1 MCFFKDVKIGAAADI
16 IFLVDSSW
24 SIGNEH
30 FQLVREFLY
39 DVVKQLDVGE
49 NDFRF
54 GLVQFSGSPHSEFQ
68 LNTYHTLQDV
78 LFHISHMPY
87 MGGGTKTGQGLEFL
101 IRNHLTKTAGSRAS
115 NGIPQI
121 IIVLTDG
128 RSQDDVALPSS
139 ILKTAEVNMFAIG
152 VQDAVEWELKEI
164 ASDPFDTHL
173 FNLENFTALHGIIG
187 DLVASIRSSMT
198 PEMAGVEGGIK
209 DITAQESA
217 DIIFLIDGSKNGAVT
232 FSAIRDFIANLIER
246 LSVGAELIR
255 IGVVMFSDEART
267 IFSLNSYTQKVDILE
282 AVKALSILGGE
293 EANIGDALDFV
304 MQNHF
309 THSGGSRIEE
319 GVPQILVLISNIES
333 SDDVR
338 EGVLA
343 MKQASIFSFC
353 IGVQNADNA
362 ELQQIATDA
371 SFVFTAL
378 DTRNLGELQELL
390 LPNIV
395 GVAQRLILLDAPT
408 ILTEV
413 VEVNKRDIVF
423 LIDGSTALGPAPFNA
438 IRDFVAKIINR
449 MEIGPDLTQVAVAQ
463 YADTVRPEFYF
474 NSFQARKD
482 ITTTVRKIKPM
493 GGATLNTG
501 SALQFVKNNFFTSA
515 VGARIDEGVLPMLIL
530 ITGGVSRD
538 DVLQPTQEIKRNGI
552 VVLAVGARNADRT
565 ELEQIAYEPSIV
577 FTPSEFRNLIPD
589 GQSTFFSI
597 IYPSVVTKRDI
608 VFLLDGSANVG
619 NTNFPY
625 VRDFLVNLVNSLVV
639 GIDDVRIGVV
649 QFSENPKTEFFLNS
663 FLTKAD
669 VLSRLR
675 QLRLQGGSIL
685 NSGAALDFV
694 RSNHF
699 IEAGGSRKD
708 ENVPQ
713 VLVFLAAGPSADAF
727 QDAANALARARVL
740 TFCVGVRNAKL
751 AELQQIAFNPQ
762 IVYFK
767 DEFSSLP
774 ALSQEMISPLTTYV
788 SGDVEEVP
796 STTTENKIDIL
807 FLIDGSSNVAG
818 QFPAIREF
826 LLQIISDLN
835 VGPDTV
841 RVAVA
846 QFSDNVNVE
855 FNFDILSKIEILQKM
870 KKMRMKGGKL
880 LNIGAALDYAVKN
893 IFVRHAGSRIEEG
906 VPQFLVLL
914 VAGTSDDTV
923 DESADTVI
931 RTGVITFV
939 IQTKTSDPAE
949 LERIVYAPQFI
960 LKVDTLSQI
969 GDIQHEIVNLLKT
982 IELKP
987 QVQKKNDVFLI
998 DGSDDCRSSSTEF
1011 NTFVQRIA
1019 DSLDIGPDKVQ
1030 VDVVQH
1036 SINVFLSPLGSR
1048 ISECVPQFLIL
1059 LSANKTSDYVK
1070 KASLDLKMI
1079 LLVDIGI
1086 ENANVTE
1093 LQTNSF
1099 VSEFAVLVSER
1110 ITDLVIMKNDYW
1122 QPGVHP
1128 IEVLPNAKDVVF
1140 LIDGSQFAISEFP
1153 SIREFIER
1161 LVNNMNV
1168 GSDATRVAVIQFSD
1182 SPKVEFLLNAH
1193 STKEE
1198 VLAAVRRL
1206 NPKGGR
1212 QVNLGSALEYV
1223 SKNIFT
1229 RPSGSR
1235 IEEGA
1240 PQFLILLYS
1249 HQPHDDTENP
1259 VHLIKQIGVAPLPI
1273 GKNVD
1278 PEEMTKIALS
1288 SDYVFQVSS
1297 YQDLPSLE
1305 QKMLTPLTTLTTQ
1318 QIRKIIADT
1327 SRPTDIDSEAMDIVF
1342 LVDSSDDV
1350 RPDGLAHIRD
1360 FIYRIVQK
1368 LDIQPSKVRIAVVQF
1383 SNEVVPEFDLKTY
1396 RTKETVLQAIRRLRH
1411 KGGSPLNVGKAL
1423 DHVMKTLFIRSAGSR
1438 REDGVPQHLILLLG
1452 GKSQDDISRST
1463 ILVQNSG
1470 VRTLGIGTRQ
1480 VDSAELQRITNNP
1493 QTAIIVRDFTELPAI
1508 EKRMDGIRSKA
1519 VMKSSIDKKQGD
1531 IVFLLDSS
1539 INFGRDNFHNV
1550 VEFIHDLIDAIY
1562 DEGDS
1567 IQVGLVQYNSD
1578 VSDEFFLKDFSDKE
1592 RILEAV
1598 KRIAYKGGR
1607 IANTGAGVKH
1617 IQAKHFVKEA
1627 GSRKDQN
1634 VPQIAVIVTAGKP
1647 EDDGEAAVLGLSQS
1661 GVRVFAVGVRN
1672 IDMNEITKLSSDST
1686 TAFRSPTPQVLS
1698 ELNEA
1703 VLVTLNDVM
1712 REQLCR
1718 GVAEVSKDCNLD
1730 VILGFDVSNTVQG
1743 QNIFG
1748 EQTMLESTV
1757 EDILNRIS
1765 QMPKISCTPNQAPT
1779 VRVALLAQTPSG
1791 VVEAFDF
1798 SEYQPELFEKFQA
1811 LRNGGPYVLTADTL
1825 KSYQNKFKT
1834 APTGSTKV
1842 VIHLTDGIEGAM
1854 GPLAAASA
1862 NLKKEGVKALILI
1875 GLDRVSNFK
1884 EAMKLEFGR
1893 GFTYNRPLQVNQMD
1907 LDFEVTEQLDN
1918 IAERSCCEVPCKC
1931 SGERGDRGF
1940 PGIVGQKGI
1949 PGENG
1954 YRGYPGDEGGL
1965 GERGPPGINGTQGFQ
1980 GCPGER
1986 GMKVK
1991 GRELVSTEEEHIL
2004 YRLGV
2009 SNLGNFKTCGLQL
2022 PEELKS
2028 TSLKVAKVG
2037 DPWYRL
2043 FNRYQPS
2050 APGSPGFN
2058 GEQGIKGPQVSFCS
2072 PKECPVYPTELAFA
2086 LDTAT
2091 GGNADTFN
2099 RMKDTV
2105 VSIVN
2110 NITITESNC
2119 PRGARVALVTYNNE
2133 VTTEIRF
2140 ADSRKKKDLIK
2151 QIKDLQFVQTSKQ
2164 HSLETAM
2171 AFVARNTFKRARSGF
2186 LMRKVAVFFTSG
2198 PTRAS
2203 PELNEAVLRLY
2214 NAGVVPVFLTN
2225 REDRVLTNALQVC
2238 SLLVLDALVFD
2249 VCDPDPS
2256 CGIQRAGFGR
2266 DRRAV
2271 PTDVDIDIAFIL
2283 DSSEST
2289 TQMQFKEIKNYI
2301 SYIVNQ
2307 LETSSDPKVS
2317 QHHARVAIIQH
2328 APFEFQS
2335 NSSISPVKVEL
2346 SLTDYGPRDKLTDF
2360 IQNQMSQLYGTRAV
2374 ATAVDYT
2381 MRHIFESAPNPRD
2394 HKVIVLMMTGGIE
2407 KEELEHLQKVIVEA
2421 KCKGYFV
2428 VIIGIGRNINIPS
2441 IYSLASEPND
2451 VFFKYADMAS
2461 ELHEEPLLR
2470 FGSLLPSFINSE
2482 NTFYLSP
2489 DIRKKCDLFQGDQ
2502 PIKKFG
2508 QKQLNI
2514 PNNVTVTPVV
2524 TEKLEVIK
2532 NNGEVKITDITE
2544 NSAKLHWMIP
2554 EPQKVYTYHITV
2566 TSAHDH
2572 SLVVKLNLTSNER
2585 VIGGLQSGEK
2595 YDVTIT
2601 GYHNAQA
2608 KATYRGTFNTSK
2620 LSWIPSAG
2628 TAAAAAAA
2636 ATNVMVNTEPLEV
2649 PEKDPCLLDLDM
2661 GMQCKE
2667 YQVKWFFDY
2676 KNEICTQV
2684 WYGGCGGNANRF
2696 ETEADC
2702 ISRCVKP
2709 CNYNLFIS
2717 QMGNHLVVSVAK
2729 KCFLKNGRQIHNVAL
2744 SLWQEMVPT
2753 SGVQK
2758 SR

>member
-1 MCFFKDVKIGAAADI
+1 MRKYHNLIFATICCLLLLGNHEADA
-16 IFLVDSSW
+16 
-24 SIGNEH
+24 
-30 FQLVREFLY
+30 Q
-39 DVVKQLDVGE
+39 KKE
-49 NDFRF
+49 N
-54 GLVQFSGSPHSEFQ
+54 
-68 LNTYHTLQDV
+68 T
-78 LFHISHMPY
+78 
-87 MGGGTKTGQGLEFL
+87 
-101 IRNHLTKTAGSRAS
+101 
-115 NGIPQI
+115 
-121 IIVLTDG
+121 
-128 RSQDDVALPSS
+128 
-139 ILKTAEVNMFAIG
+139 
-152 VQDAVEWELKEI
+152 
-164 ASDPFDTHL
+164 
-173 FNLENFTALHGIIG
+173 
-187 DLVASIRSSMT
+187 
-198 PEMAGVEGGIK
+198 
-209 DITAQESA
+209 QESA

-255 IGVVMFSDEART
+255 IGVVMFSDEPRT
-267 IFSLNSYTQKVDILE
+267 IFSLNSYTQKVDIVE

-333 SDDVR
+333 SDDIR

-371 SFVFTAL
+371 SFIFTAL
-378 DTRNLGELQELL
+378 DTHNLGELQELL

-438 IRDFVAKIINR
+438 IRDFVAKTINR
-449 MEIGPDLTQVAVAQ
+449 MEIGPDLIQVAVAQ
-463 YADTVRPEFYF
+463 YADTVRPEFYL
-474 NSFQARKD
+474 NSFQTKKD
-482 ITTTVRKIKPM
+482 IVTNVRKIKPM

-501 SALQFVKNNFFTSA
+501 SALQFVKNNFFTTA
-515 VGARIDEGVLPMLIL
+515 AGARIDEGILPMLIL

-538 DVLQPTQEIKRNGI
+538 DVLQSAQEIKRSGI
-552 VVLAVGARNADRT
+552 VVLAVGARNADRA
-565 ELEQIAYEPSIV
+565 ELEQIVYQSNMV
-577 FTPSEFRNLIPD
+577 FTPTEFRTVALTTIITDFLTAIRLSGEFAEIPP
-589 GQSTFFSI
+589 TE
-597 IYPSVVTKRDI
+597 VVTKRDI
-608 VFLLDGSANVG
+608 VFLLDGSVNVG

-625 VRDFLVNLVNSLVV
+625 VRDFLVKLVNSLDV
-639 GIDDVRIGVV
+639 GIDEVRIGLV
-649 QFSENPKTEFFLNS
+649 QFSENPKTEFYLNT

-699 IEAGGSRKD
+699 TEAGGSRKD
-708 ENVPQ
+708 ANVPQ

-740 TFCVGVRNAKL
+740 TFCVGVRNANL

-774 ALSQEMISPLTTYV
+774 ALQQEMISPLTTYV
-788 SGDVEEVP
+788 SGDVEEILIP
-796 STTTENKIDIL
+796 STADI
-807 FLIDGSSNVAG
+807 
-818 QFPAIREF
+818 
-826 LLQIISDLN
+826 
-835 VGPDTV
+835 
-841 RVAVA
+841 
-846 QFSDNVNVE
+846 
-855 FNFDILSKIEILQKM
+855 K
-870 KKMRMKGGKL
+870 
-880 LNIGAALDYAVKN
+880 
-893 IFVRHAGSRIEEG
+893 
-906 VPQFLVLL
+906 
-914 VAGTSDDTV
+914 
-923 DESADTVI
+923 
-931 RTGVITFV
+931 
-939 IQTKTSDPAE
+939 
-949 LERIVYAPQFI
+949 
-960 LKVDTLSQI
+960 
-969 GDIQHEIVNLLKT
+969 
-982 IELKP
+982 
-987 QVQKKNDVFLI
+987 
-998 DGSDDCRSSSTEF
+998 
-1011 NTFVQRIA
+1011 
-1019 DSLDIGPDKVQ
+1019 
-1030 VDVVQH
+1030 
-1036 SINVFLSPLGSR
+1036 
-1048 ISECVPQFLIL
+1048 
-1059 LSANKTSDYVK
+1059 
-1070 KASLDLKMI
+1070 
-1079 LLVDIGI
+1079 
-1086 ENANVTE
+1086 
-1093 LQTNSF
+1093 
-1099 VSEFAVLVSER
+1099 
-1110 ITDLVIMKNDYW
+1110 
-1122 QPGVHP
+1122 
-1128 IEVLPNAKDVVF
+1128 KDVVF

-1182 SPKVEFLLNAH
+1182 NPKVEFLLNAH

-1206 NPKGGR
+1206 NPSGGR

-1259 VHLIKQIGVAPLPI
+1259 VHQLKEFGVAPLPI

-1278 PEEMTKIALS
+1278 PEQMTKIALS
-1288 SDYVFQVSS
+1288 PDYVFQVST

-1318 QIRKIIADT
+1318 QIRKIITDT
-1327 SRPTDIDSEAMDIVF
+1327 SRPPDIDSKAMDIVF

-1350 RPDGLAHIRD
+1350 RPDGLAYIRD
-1360 FIYRIVQK
+1360 FIYRIVQQ
-1368 LDIQPSKVRIAVVQF
+1368 LDIQPRKVRIAVVQF
-1383 SNEVVPEFDLKTY
+1383 SNVVFPEFDLKAY
-1396 RTKETVLQAIRRLRH
+1396 STKETVLQAIRRLRH
-1411 KGGSPLNVGKAL
+1411 RGGSPLNVGKAL
-1423 DHVMKTLFIRSAGSR
+1423 EHVMKTLFIRSAGSR
-1438 REDGVPQHLILLLG
+1438 REDGVPQHLVLLLG
-1452 GKSQDDISRST
+1452 GRSQDDISRPS

-1470 VRTLGIGTRQ
+1470 INTVGVGTRQ
-1480 VDSAELQRITNNP
+1480 IDSAELQRITSNP
-1493 QTAIIVRDFTELPAI
+1493 QSAFIVRDFTELPAI
-1508 EKRMDGIRSKA
+1508 EKRILSA
-1519 VMKSSIDKKQGD
+1519 VLLSEVPTELPTNGFAADKKQGD

-1539 INFGRDNFHNV
+1539 INFGRDNFPNV

-1578 VSDEFFLKDFSDKE
+1578 VSDEFFLKDLSHKE
-1592 RILEAV
+1592 HILEAV
-1598 KRIAYKGGR
+1598 KKIAYKGGR
-1607 IANTGAGVKH
+1607 IANTGAGIKH

-1634 VPQIAVIVTAGKP
+1634 VPQIAVIITAGKP

-1661 GVRVFAVGVRN
+1661 GVKVFAVGVKN
-1672 IDMNEITKLSSDST
+1672 IDLNEITKLSSDST
-1686 TAFRSPTPQVLS
+1686 TAFRAATPQVLS

-1718 GVAEVSKDCNLD
+1718 GVVEVSRDCNLD
-1730 VILGFDVSNTVQG
+1730 VILGFDVSDTVQG
-1743 QNIFG
+1743 QNIFSV
-1748 EQTMLESTV
+1748 QRMLESTV

-1765 QMPKISCTPNQAPT
+1765 QMQKISCTPNRAPT
-1779 VRVALLAQTPSG
+1779 VRVALLAQTQSG
-1791 VVEAFDF
+1791 IVEAFDF

-1825 KSYQNKFKT
+1825 KSYQNKFKI

-1842 VIHLTDGIEGAM
+1842 VIHLTDGIDGAM

-1862 NLKKEGVKALILI
+1862 NLKKEGVKALILV
-1875 GLDRVSNFK
+1875 GLDRVSNFE

-1893 GFTYNRPLQVNQMD
+1893 GFTYNRPLQVNQLD

-1931 SGERGDRGF
+1931 SGQRGDRGF
-1940 PGIVGQKGI
+1940 PGTVGAKGI

-1986 GMKVK
+1986 GMKGGRGFPGEK
-1991 GRELVSTEEEHIL
+1991 GELGENGLDGIDGEEGE
-2004 YRLGV
+2004 RGFPGV
-2009 SNLGNFKTCGLQL
+2009 PGERGSPGRQGGRGSKG
-2022 PEELKS
+2022 EI
-2028 TSLKVAKVG
+2028 G
-2037 DPWYRL
+2037 DPGDQGLRGNPGTFGTDSTDRGPKGEKGEL
-2043 FNRYQPS
+2043 GPVGELGKDGPRGDAGGAGRDGALGRRGPPGIKGNKGDL
-2050 APGSPGFN
+2050 GSPGFN
-2058 GEQGIKGPQVSFCS
+2058 GEQGVKGPQGPPGTTGIPGLQGEAGLPGQRGAGGPVGAVGERGRFGPLGKKGEAGEPGPKGPLGPPGPRGEMGDDGRDGVGKEGPKGRTGQPGFPGYPGSRGVPGDLGDNGKPGPKGSSGERGPSGEPGQGGQKGESGYPGPPGFMGSKGESRDHCNLIRNIKDKCPCCYG
-2072 PKECPVYPTELAFA
+2072 PKECPIYPTELVFA
-2086 LDTAT
+2086 LDTAG

-2110 NITITESNC
+2110 NMTITESNC
-2119 PRGARVALVTYNNE
+2119 PRGARVALVTYNSE

-2140 ADSRKKKDLIK
+2140 GDSRKKKDLIK
-2151 QIKDLQFVQTSKQ
+2151 QINDLQFVQTSKPR
-2164 HSLETAM
+2164 SLETAM
-2171 AFVARNTFKRARSGF
+2171 GFVARNTFKRARSGF
-2186 LMRKVAVFFTSG
+2186 LMRKVAVFFTNG
-2198 PTRAS
+2198 VTRAS
-2203 PELNEAVLRLY
+2203 TQLNEAVLRLY
-2214 NAGVVPVFLTN
+2214 IAGVVPVFLTN
-2225 REDRVLTNALQVC
+2225 REDRVLINALQINNTGGQ
-2238 SLLVLDALVFD
+2238 ALAFTGGTGQQAATIRKVFTCHICLD

-2256 CGIQRAGFGR
+2256 CDIQRVSFGR
-2266 DRRAV
+2266 YRRAA

-2289 TQMQFKEIKNYI
+2289 TQMQFKEIKSYI

-2317 QHHARVAIIQH
+2317 QHHARVAIVQH

-2346 SLTDYGPRDKLTDF
+2346 SLTDYVPRHKLTDF
-2360 IQNQMSQLYGTRAV
+2360 IQNQMSQLHGTRAV
-2374 ATAVDYT
+2374 STAVHYT

-2407 KEELEHLQKVIVEA
+2407 KKELEHLQKVIVEA
-2421 KCKGYFV
+2421 KCKGYFF
-2428 VIIGIGRNINIPS
+2428 VIFGIGRNINIPS

-2451 VFFKYADMAS
+2451 VFFKYANEAS

-2482 NTFYLSP
+2482 NAFYLSP
-2489 DIRKKCDLFQGDQ
+2489 DIRKKCDLFQGEQ

-2508 QKQLNI
+2508 QKQLTV
-2514 PNNVTVTPVV
+2514 PNNVTVTPAV

-2532 NNGEVKITDITE
+2532 HNGEVQITDITE
-2544 NSAKLHWMIP
+2544 NSAKLHWTIP
-2554 EPQKVYTYHITV
+2554 EPQKVYVYHITV
-2566 TSAHDH
+2566 TTARDH

-2585 VIGGLQSGEK
+2585 VVGGLQSGQK
-2595 YDVTIT
+2595 YYVGIT

-2608 KATYRGTFNTSK
+2608 KATYRGTFNTRSMPAVK
-2620 LSWIPSAG
+2620 VPSAG
-2628 TAAAAAAA
+2628 TAAAS
-2636 ATNVMVNTEPLEV
+2636 TNIMVNTEPLEV

-2661 GMQCKE
+2661 GTQCKE

-2676 KNEICTQV
+2676 KNKICTQV
-2684 WYGGCGGNANRF
+2684 WYGGCSGNANRF

-2702 ISRCVKP
+2702 ISRCMKPSDEKDMQLPVLEKSHLSVKDICQLNKEDGP
-2709 CNYNLFIS
+2709 CRNFVLKWYFDPETASCARFWYGGCGGNENRFNTQIDCEKVCIS
-2717 QMGNHLVVSVAK
+2717 AHIK
-2729 KCFLKNGRQIHNVAL
+2729 
-2744 SLWQEMVPT
+2744 
-2753 SGVQK
+2753 SGVVTMIGT
-2758 SR
+2758 

>member
-1 MCFFKDVKIGAAADI
+1 MKKYHYLIFATICCLLLSGNHEADA
-16 IFLVDSSW
+16 
-24 SIGNEH
+24 
-30 FQLVREFLY
+30 Q
-39 DVVKQLDVGE
+39 Q
-49 NDFRF
+49 
-54 GLVQFSGSPHSEFQ
+54 
-68 LNTYHTLQDV
+68 
-78 LFHISHMPY
+78 
-87 MGGGTKTGQGLEFL
+87 
-101 IRNHLTKTAGSRAS
+101 
-115 NGIPQI
+115 
-121 IIVLTDG
+121 
-128 RSQDDVALPSS
+128 
-139 ILKTAEVNMFAIG
+139 
-152 VQDAVEWELKEI
+152 KE
-164 ASDPFDTHL
+164 T
-173 FNLENFTALHGIIG
+173 T
-187 DLVASIRSSMT
+187 
-198 PEMAGVEGGIK
+198 
-209 DITAQESA
+209 QESA

-255 IGVVMFSDEART
+255 IGVVMFSDEPRT
-267 IFSLNSYTQKVDILE
+267 VFSLNSYTQKVDILE

-319 GVPQILVLISNIES
+319 GVPQILVLISSIES
-333 SDDVR
+333 SDDIR

-371 SFVFTAL
+371 SFIFTAL

-423 LIDGSTALGPAPFNA
+423 LIDGSTALGSAPFNA

-449 MEIGPDLTQVAVAQ
+449 MEIGPDLIQVAVAQ
-463 YADTVRPEFYF
+463 YADSVRPEFYF
-474 NSFQARKD
+474 NSFQTKKD
-482 ITTTVRKIKPM
+482 IVTNVRKIKPM
-493 GGATLNTG
+493 GGTTLNTG
-501 SALQFVKNNFFTSA
+501 SALRFVKDNFFTSA
-515 VGARIDEGVLPMLIL
+515 AGARIDEGVLPMLIL

-538 DVLQPTQEIKRNGI
+538 DVVQPTQEIKKNGI

-565 ELEQIAYEPSIV
+565 ELEKIAYEPSLV
-577 FTPSEFRNLIPD
+577 FTPTEFRTVALTVIIPD
-589 GQSTFFSI
+589 VLSSI
-597 IYPSVVTKRDI
+597 RSLPIKILETPSREVVIKRDI
-608 VFLLDGSANVG
+608 VFLLDGSVNVG

-625 VRDFLVNLVNSLVV
+625 VRDFLVNLVNSLDV
-639 GIDDVRIGVV
+639 GIDDVRIGLV

-694 RSNHF
+694 HSNHF
-699 IEAGGSRKD
+699 TETGGSRKD

-727 QDAANALARARVL
+727 QDAANALTRARVL

-762 IVYFK
+762 TVYFK

-774 ALSQEMISPLTTYV
+774 ALPQEMISSLTTYI
-788 SGDVEEVP
+788 SGDVEEI
-796 STTTENKIDIL
+796 TITLTENKMDIL
-807 FLIDGSSNVAG
+807 FLIDGSMNVAG

-826 LLQIISDLN
+826 VFQIISDL
-835 VGPDTV
+835 TV
-841 RVAVA
+841 RPDVVRVSVA

-855 FNFDILSKIEILQKM
+855 FNFDVPSKIEILQKVR
-870 KKMRMKGGKL
+870 KMRMKGGRL
-880 LNIGAALDYAVKN
+880 LNIGAALDYAIKN
-893 IFVRHAGSRIEEG
+893 IFVRHAGSRIEED

-914 VAGTSDDTV
+914 VAGRSDDIV
-923 DESADTVI
+923 DKSADTLKQI
-931 RTGVITFV
+931 DVITFV
-939 IQTKTSDPAE
+939 IQTKTSDPVE

-960 LKVDTLSQI
+960 LKADTLSQI
-969 GDIQHEIVNLLKT
+969 GDIQPEIVNLLKT

-987 QVQKKNDVFLI
+987 Q
-998 DGSDDCRSSSTEF
+998 
-1011 NTFVQRIA
+1011 A
-1019 DSLDIGPDKVQ
+1019 DTK
-1030 VDVVQH
+1030 
-1036 SINVFLSPLGSR
+1036 
-1048 ISECVPQFLIL
+1048 
-1059 LSANKTSDYVK
+1059 
-1070 KASLDLKMI
+1070 
-1079 LLVDIGI
+1079 
-1086 ENANVTE
+1086 
-1093 LQTNSF
+1093 
-1099 VSEFAVLVSER
+1099 
-1110 ITDLVIMKNDYW
+1110 
-1122 QPGVHP
+1122 
-1128 IEVLPNAKDVVF
+1128 KDVVF

-1153 SIREFIER
+1153 SICEFIER

-1182 SPKVEFLLNAH
+1182 NPKVEFLLNEH

-1206 NPKGGR
+1206 SPRGGR

-1249 HQPHDDTENP
+1249 HQSHDDTENP

-1278 PEEMTKIALS
+1278 PEELIKIALGP
-1288 SDYVFQVSS
+1288 DYIFQVST

-1305 QKMLTPLTTLTTQ
+1305 QKILTPLTTLTTQ
-1318 QIRKIIADT
+1318 QIQKIIADT
-1327 SRPTDIDSEAMDIVF
+1327 SRPPDIDSEAKDIIF

-1360 FIYRIVQK
+1360 FIYRIVQQ
-1368 LDIQPSKVRIAVVQF
+1368 LDIQPSRVRIAVVQF
-1383 SNEVVPEFDLKTY
+1383 SNEVFPEFDLKAY
-1396 RTKETVLQAIRRLRH
+1396 LTKESVLQAIRRLRH
-1411 KGGSPLNVGKAL
+1411 KGGTPLNVGKAL
-1423 DHVMKTLFIRSAGSR
+1423 DHVVKTLFIRSAGSR
-1438 REDGVPQHLILLLG
+1438 REDGVSQHLVLLLG
-1452 GKSQDDISRST
+1452 GRSQDDIIRPS

-1470 VRTLGIGTRQ
+1470 ISTLGIGTRQ
-1480 VDSAELQRITNNP
+1480 VDSAELQRITSNP
-1493 QTAIIVRDFTELPAI
+1493 KTAFIVRDFTEIPAI
-1508 EKRMDGIRSKA
+1508 EKRVLATLKA
-1519 VMKSSIDKKQGD
+1519 QPEPTE
-1531 IVFLLDSS
+1531 LPT
-1539 INFGRDNFHNV
+1539 
-1550 VEFIHDLIDAIY
+1550 
-1562 DEGDS
+1562 
-1567 IQVGLVQYNSD
+1567 D
-1578 VSDEFFLKDFSDKE
+1578 V
-1592 RILEAV
+1592 
-1598 KRIAYKGGR
+1598 IA
-1607 IANTGAGVKH
+1607 
-1617 IQAKHFVKEA
+1617 
-1627 GSRKDQN
+1627 
-1634 VPQIAVIVTAGKP
+1634 
-1647 EDDGEAAVLGLSQS
+1647 
-1661 GVRVFAVGVRN
+1661 
-1672 IDMNEITKLSSDST
+1672 
-1686 TAFRSPTPQVLS
+1686 
-1698 ELNEA
+1698 
-1703 VLVTLNDVM
+1703 
-1712 REQLCR
+1712 
-1718 GVAEVSKDCNLD
+1718 DCNLD
-1730 VILGFDVSNTVQG
+1730 VIFGFDVSDTVQG
-1743 QNIFG
+1743 QNIFSV
-1748 EQTMLESTV
+1748 QRMLESTV

-1765 QMPKISCTPNQAPT
+1765 QMQKISCTPNQAPT
-1779 VRVALLAQTPSG
+1779 VRVAFLAQTPSG

-1811 LRNGGPYVLTADTL
+1811 LRNDGPYVFTADTL
-1825 KSYQNKFKT
+1825 KSYQDKFKT

-1842 VIHLTDGIEGAM
+1842 VIHLTDGIDGAM

-1862 NLKKEGVKALILI
+1862 NLKKEGVKALILV
-1875 GLDRVSNFK
+1875 GLERVSSFE

-1893 GFTYNRPLQVNQMD
+1893 GFTYNRPLQVNQLD
-1907 LDFEVTEQLDN
+1907 LDFEVAEQLDN
-1918 IAERSCCEVPCKC
+1918 IAERSCCAVPCKC
-1931 SGERGDRGF
+1931 SGQRGDRGF
-1940 PGIVGQKGI
+1940 PGTVGPKGI

-1986 GMKVK
+1986 GMKGGRGFPGEK
-1991 GRELVSTEEEHIL
+1991 GELGENGLDGIDGEEGE
-2004 YRLGV
+2004 RGFPGV
-2009 SNLGNFKTCGLQL
+2009 PGERGSPGRQGGRGSKG
-2022 PEELKS
+2022 EI
-2028 TSLKVAKVG
+2028 G
-2037 DPWYRL
+2037 DPGDHGLRG
-2043 FNRYQPS
+2043 N
-2050 APGSPGFN
+2050 PGSVGTDSSDRGLKGEKGELGSAGEPGRNGPRGDAGGAGRDGALGRRGPPGIKGNKGALGSLGFN
-2058 GEQGIKGPQVSFCS
+2058 GEQGIKGPQGPPGTTGIPGLQGELGLPGQRGAGGPVGVVGERGRSGPLGKKGDAGEPGPKGPIGPPGPRGETGDDGRDGVGKEGPKGRTGQPGFPGYPGPRGVPGDHGDDGKPGPKGSSGERGHSGEPGQRGQKGESGYPGPLGFMGSKGESRDHCTLVRNIKDKCPCCYG

-2086 LDTAT
+2086 LDTAA

-2099 RMKDTV
+2099 RMKDTI

-2110 NITITESNC
+2110 NITIAESNC
-2119 PRGARVALVTYNNE
+2119 PRGARIALVTYNSE

-2140 ADSRKKKDLIK
+2140 ADSRNKKDLVK
-2151 QIKDLQFVQTSKQ
+2151 RIKDLQFVQTSKQ
-2164 HSLETAM
+2164 RSLETAM
-2171 AFVARNTFKRARSGF
+2171 GFVARNTFKRARSGF
-2186 LMRKVAVFFTSG
+2186 LMRKVAVFFTNG
-2198 PTRAS
+2198 PTKAS
-2203 PELNEAVLRLY
+2203 PKLNEAVLRLY
-2214 NAGVVPVFLTN
+2214 IAGVLPVFLTN
-2225 REDRVLTNALQVC
+2225 REDRVLIDALQINNTGGQAFAFTGGAGQ
-2238 SLLVLDALVFD
+2238 LAATLRKVFTCHICLD

-2256 CGIQRAGFGR
+2256 CGIQRGSFGR
-2266 DRRAV
+2266 DRRAA
-2271 PTDVDIDIAFIL
+2271 PTDVDIDIAFIV

-2289 TQMQFKEIKNYI
+2289 TPMQFKEIKSYI

-2317 QHHARVAIIQH
+2317 RHHARVAVVQH

-2360 IQNQMSQLYGTRAV
+2360 IQNQISQLYGTRAV

-2394 HKVIVLMMTGGIE
+2394 HKVIVLMMTGSIE
-2407 KEELEHLQKVIVEA
+2407 KEELEHLQKIIVEA
-2421 KCKGYFV
+2421 KCKGYFF
-2428 VIIGIGRNINIPS
+2428 VIIGVGRNINIPS

-2451 VFFKYADMAS
+2451 VFFKYADKAS
-2461 ELHEEPLLR
+2461 ELHEEPLLH

-2482 NTFYLSP
+2482 NAFYLSP

-2502 PIKKFG
+2502 PIKKNG

-2514 PNNVTVTPVV
+2514 PNNVTVTPAVP
-2524 TEKLEVIK
+2524 EKTEVIK
-2532 NNGEVKITDITE
+2532 HNGDVQITDITE

-2554 EPQKVYTYHITV
+2554 ELQKVYVYDIIV

-2585 VIGGLQSGEK
+2585 VIGGLQSGQK
-2595 YDVTIT
+2595 YHVAIT

-2608 KATYRGTFNTSK
+2608 KATYKGIFNTKSMPAVK
-2620 LSWIPSAG
+2620 GPS
-2628 TAAAAAAA
+2628 AAAA

-2649 PEKDPCLLDLDM
+2649 LEKDPCLLDLDM

-2676 KNEICTQV
+2676 KNKICTQI

-2709 CNYNLFIS
+2709 SDEKDMQLPVLEKSHLSGQKVHMKNLSRRKFPRRKLRS
-2717 QMGNHLVVSVAK
+2717 RAK
-2729 KCFLKNGRQIHNVAL
+2729 KVAREVTDICQLKKEDGPCRNFVLKWYFDPETASCARFWYGSCGGNENRFNTQKDCEKVCVSGHIK
-2744 SLWQEMVPT
+2744 
-2753 SGVQK
+2753 SGVVTMIGT
-2758 SR
+2758 

>member
-1 MCFFKDVKIGAAADI
+1 MKKYHYLIFATICCLLLSGNHEADA
-16 IFLVDSSW
+16 
-24 SIGNEH
+24 
-30 FQLVREFLY
+30 Q
-39 DVVKQLDVGE
+39 Q
-49 NDFRF
+49 
-54 GLVQFSGSPHSEFQ
+54 
-68 LNTYHTLQDV
+68 
-78 LFHISHMPY
+78 
-87 MGGGTKTGQGLEFL
+87 
-101 IRNHLTKTAGSRAS
+101 
-115 NGIPQI
+115 
-121 IIVLTDG
+121 
-128 RSQDDVALPSS
+128 
-139 ILKTAEVNMFAIG
+139 
-152 VQDAVEWELKEI
+152 KE
-164 ASDPFDTHL
+164 T
-173 FNLENFTALHGIIG
+173 T
-187 DLVASIRSSMT
+187 
-198 PEMAGVEGGIK
+198 
-209 DITAQESA
+209 QESA

-255 IGVVMFSDEART
+255 IGVVMFSDEPRT
-267 IFSLNSYTQKVDILE
+267 VFSLNSYTQKVDILE

-319 GVPQILVLISNIES
+319 GVPQILVLISSIES
-333 SDDVR
+333 SDDIR

-371 SFVFTAL
+371 SFIFTAL

-423 LIDGSTALGPAPFNA
+423 LIDGSTALGSAPFNA

-449 MEIGPDLTQVAVAQ
+449 MEIGPDLIQVAVAQ
-463 YADTVRPEFYF
+463 YADSVRPEFYF
-474 NSFQARKD
+474 NSFQTKKD
-482 ITTTVRKIKPM
+482 IVTNVRKIKPM
-493 GGATLNTG
+493 GGTTLNTG
-501 SALQFVKNNFFTSA
+501 SALRFVKDNFFTSA
-515 VGARIDEGVLPMLIL
+515 AGARIDEGVLPMLIL

-538 DVLQPTQEIKRNGI
+538 DVVQPTQEIKKNGI

-565 ELEQIAYEPSIV
+565 ELEKIAYEPSLV
-577 FTPSEFRNLIPD
+577 FTPTEFRTVALTVIIPD
-589 GQSTFFSI
+589 VLSSI
-597 IYPSVVTKRDI
+597 RSLPIKILETPSREVVIKRDI
-608 VFLLDGSANVG
+608 VFLLDGSVNVG

-625 VRDFLVNLVNSLVV
+625 VRDFLVNLVNSLDV
-639 GIDDVRIGVV
+639 GIDDVRIGLV

-694 RSNHF
+694 HSNHF
-699 IEAGGSRKD
+699 TETGGSRKD

-727 QDAANALARARVL
+727 QDAANALTRARVL

-762 IVYFK
+762 TVYFK

-774 ALSQEMISPLTTYV
+774 ALPQEMISSLTTYI
-788 SGDVEEVP
+788 SGDVEEI
-796 STTTENKIDIL
+796 TITLTENKMDIL
-807 FLIDGSSNVAG
+807 FLIDGSMNVAG

-826 LLQIISDLN
+826 VFQIISDL
-835 VGPDTV
+835 TV
-841 RVAVA
+841 RPDVVRVSVA

-855 FNFDILSKIEILQKM
+855 FNFDVPSKIEILQKVR
-870 KKMRMKGGKL
+870 KMRMKGGRL
-880 LNIGAALDYAVKN
+880 LNIGAALDYAIKN
-893 IFVRHAGSRIEEG
+893 IFVRHAGSRIEED

-914 VAGTSDDTV
+914 VAGRSDDIV
-923 DESADTVI
+923 DKSADTLKQI
-931 RTGVITFV
+931 DVITFV
-939 IQTKTSDPAE
+939 IQTKTSDPVE

-960 LKVDTLSQI
+960 LKADTLSQI
-969 GDIQHEIVNLLKT
+969 GDIQPEIVNLLKT

-987 QVQKKNDVFLI
+987 Q
-998 DGSDDCRSSSTEF
+998 
-1011 NTFVQRIA
+1011 A
-1019 DSLDIGPDKVQ
+1019 DTK
-1030 VDVVQH
+1030 
-1036 SINVFLSPLGSR
+1036 
-1048 ISECVPQFLIL
+1048 
-1059 LSANKTSDYVK
+1059 
-1070 KASLDLKMI
+1070 
-1079 LLVDIGI
+1079 
-1086 ENANVTE
+1086 
-1093 LQTNSF
+1093 
-1099 VSEFAVLVSER
+1099 
-1110 ITDLVIMKNDYW
+1110 
-1122 QPGVHP
+1122 
-1128 IEVLPNAKDVVF
+1128 KDVVF

-1153 SIREFIER
+1153 SICEFIER

-1182 SPKVEFLLNAH
+1182 NPKVEFLLNEH

-1206 NPKGGR
+1206 SPRGGR

-1249 HQPHDDTENP
+1249 HQSHDDTENP

-1278 PEEMTKIALS
+1278 PEELIKIALGP
-1288 SDYVFQVSS
+1288 DYIFQVST

-1305 QKMLTPLTTLTTQ
+1305 QKILTPLTTLTTQ
-1318 QIRKIIADT
+1318 QIQKIIADT
-1327 SRPTDIDSEAMDIVF
+1327 SRPPDIDSEAKDIIF

-1360 FIYRIVQK
+1360 FIYRIVQQ
-1368 LDIQPSKVRIAVVQF
+1368 LDIQPSRVRIAVVQF
-1383 SNEVVPEFDLKTY
+1383 SNEVFPEFDLKAY
-1396 RTKETVLQAIRRLRH
+1396 LTKESVLQAIRRLRH
-1411 KGGSPLNVGKAL
+1411 KGGTPLNVGKAL
-1423 DHVMKTLFIRSAGSR
+1423 DHVVKTLFIRSAGSR
-1438 REDGVPQHLILLLG
+1438 REDGVSQHLVLLLG
-1452 GKSQDDISRST
+1452 GRSQDDIIRPS

-1470 VRTLGIGTRQ
+1470 ISTLGIGTRQ
-1480 VDSAELQRITNNP
+1480 VDSAELQRITSNP
-1493 QTAIIVRDFTELPAI
+1493 KTAFIVRDFTEIPAI
-1508 EKRMDGIRSKA
+1508 EKRVLATLKA
-1519 VMKSSIDKKQGD
+1519 QPEPTELPTDVIAVDKKQGD

-1539 INFGRDNFHNV
+1539 INFGRDNFPNV

-1567 IQVGLVQYNSD
+1567 IRVGLVQYNSD

-1592 RILEAV
+1592 HILEAV
-1598 KRIAYKGGR
+1598 KKIAYKGGR

-1617 IQAKHFVKEA
+1617 IQVKHFVKEA

-1661 GVRVFAVGVRN
+1661 GVKVFAVGVKN
-1672 IDMNEITKLSSDST
+1672 IDLNEITKLSSDST
-1686 TAFRSPTPQVLS
+1686 TAFRASTPQVLS

-1718 GVAEVSKDCNLD
+1718 GVVEVSRDCNLD
-1730 VILGFDVSNTVQG
+1730 VIFGFDVSDTVQG
-1743 QNIFG
+1743 QNIFSV
-1748 EQTMLESTV
+1748 QRMLESTV

-1765 QMPKISCTPNQAPT
+1765 QMQKISCTPNQAPT
-1779 VRVALLAQTPSG
+1779 VRVAFLAQTPSG

-1811 LRNGGPYVLTADTL
+1811 LRNDGPYVFTADTL
-1825 KSYQNKFKT
+1825 KSYQDKFKT

-1842 VIHLTDGIEGAM
+1842 VIHLTDGIDGAM

-1862 NLKKEGVKALILI
+1862 NLKKEGVKALILV
-1875 GLDRVSNFK
+1875 GLERVSSFE

-1893 GFTYNRPLQVNQMD
+1893 GFTYNRPLQVNQLD
-1907 LDFEVTEQLDN
+1907 LDFEVAEQLDN
-1918 IAERSCCEVPCKC
+1918 IAERSCCAVPCKC
-1931 SGERGDRGF
+1931 SGQRGDRGF
-1940 PGIVGQKGI
+1940 PGTVGPKGI

-1986 GMKVK
+1986 GMKGGRGFPGEK
-1991 GRELVSTEEEHIL
+1991 GELGENGLDGIDGEEGE
-2004 YRLGV
+2004 RGFPGV
-2009 SNLGNFKTCGLQL
+2009 PGERGSPGRQGGRGSKG
-2022 PEELKS
+2022 EI
-2028 TSLKVAKVG
+2028 G
-2037 DPWYRL
+2037 DPGDHGLRG
-2043 FNRYQPS
+2043 N
-2050 APGSPGFN
+2050 PGSVGTDSSDRGLKGEKGELGSAGEPGRNGPRGDAGGAGRDGALGRRGPPGIKGNKGALGSLGFN
-2058 GEQGIKGPQVSFCS
+2058 GEQGIKGPQGPPGTTGIPGLQGELGLPGQRGAGGPVGVVGERGRSGPLGKKGDAGEPGPKGPIGPPGPRGETGDDGRDGVGKEGPKGRTGQPGFPGYPGPRGVPGDHGDDGKPGPKGSSGERGHSGEPGQRGQKGESGYPGPLGFMGSKGESRDHCTLVRNIKDKCPCCYG

-2086 LDTAT
+2086 LDTAA

-2099 RMKDTV
+2099 RMKDTI

-2110 NITITESNC
+2110 NITIAESNC
-2119 PRGARVALVTYNNE
+2119 PRGARIALVTYNSE

-2140 ADSRKKKDLIK
+2140 ADSRNKKDLVK
-2151 QIKDLQFVQTSKQ
+2151 RIKDLQFVQTSKQ
-2164 HSLETAM
+2164 RSLETAM
-2171 AFVARNTFKRARSGF
+2171 GFVARNTFKRARSGF
-2186 LMRKVAVFFTSG
+2186 LMRKVAVFFTNG
-2198 PTRAS
+2198 PTKAS
-2203 PELNEAVLRLY
+2203 PKLNEAVLRLY
-2214 NAGVVPVFLTN
+2214 IAGVLPVFLTN
-2225 REDRVLTNALQVC
+2225 REDRVLIDALQINNTGGQAFAFTGGAGQ
-2238 SLLVLDALVFD
+2238 LAATLRKVFTCHICLD

-2256 CGIQRAGFGR
+2256 CGIQRGSFGR
-2266 DRRAV
+2266 DRRAA
-2271 PTDVDIDIAFIL
+2271 PTDVDIDIAFIV

-2289 TQMQFKEIKNYI
+2289 TPMQFKEIKSYI

-2317 QHHARVAIIQH
+2317 RHHARVAVVQH

-2360 IQNQMSQLYGTRAV
+2360 IQNQISQLYGTRAV

-2394 HKVIVLMMTGGIE
+2394 HKVIVLMMTGSIE
-2407 KEELEHLQKVIVEA
+2407 KEELEHLQKIIVEA
-2421 KCKGYFV
+2421 KCKGYFF
-2428 VIIGIGRNINIPS
+2428 VIIGVGRNINIPS

-2451 VFFKYADMAS
+2451 VFFKYADKAS
-2461 ELHEEPLLR
+2461 ELHEEPLLH

-2482 NTFYLSP
+2482 NAFYLSP

-2502 PIKKFG
+2502 PIKKNG

-2514 PNNVTVTPVV
+2514 PNNVTVTPAVP
-2524 TEKLEVIK
+2524 EKTEVIK
-2532 NNGEVKITDITE
+2532 HNGDVQITDITE

-2554 EPQKVYTYHITV
+2554 ELQKVYVYDIIV

-2585 VIGGLQSGEK
+2585 VIGGLQSGQK
-2595 YDVTIT
+2595 YHVAIT

-2608 KATYRGTFNTSK
+2608 KATYKGIFNTKSMPAVK
-2620 LSWIPSAG
+2620 GPS
-2628 TAAAAAAA
+2628 AAAA

-2649 PEKDPCLLDLDM
+2649 LEKDPCLLDLDM

-2676 KNEICTQV
+2676 KNKICTQI

-2709 CNYNLFIS
+2709 YEKDMQLPVLEKSHLSGQKVHMKNLSRRKFPRRKLRS
-2717 QMGNHLVVSVAK
+2717 RAK
-2729 KCFLKNGRQIHNVAL
+2729 KVAREVTDICQLKKEDGPCRNFVLKWYFDPETASCARFWYGSCGGNENRFNTQKDCEKVCVSGHIK
-2744 SLWQEMVPT
+2744 
-2753 SGVQK
+2753 SGVVTMIGT
-2758 SR
+2758 

>member
-1 MCFFKDVKIGAAADI
+1 VKIGAAADI

-101 IRNHLTKTAGSRAS
+101 IRNHLTKAAGSRAS

-152 VQDAVEWELKEI
+152 VQDAVEGELKEI
-164 ASDPFDTHL
+164 ASNPLDTHL

-255 IGVVMFSDEART
+255 IGVVMFSDEPRT
-267 IFSLNSYTQKVDILE
+267 VFSLNSYTQKVDILE

-333 SDDVR
+333 SDDIR

-413 VEVNKRDIVF
+413 VEVIKRDIVF

-449 MEIGPDLTQVAVAQ
+449 MEVGPDLIQVAVAQ

-474 NSFQARKD
+474 NSFQTKKD
-482 ITTTVRKIKPM
+482 IVTTVRKIKPM

-515 VGARIDEGVLPMLIL
+515 AGARIDEGVLPMLIL

-565 ELEQIAYEPSIV
+565 ELEQIAYEPSMV
-577 FTPSEFRNLIPD
+577 FMPTEFRTVALTAIIPD
-589 GQSTFFSI
+589 VLLPIKSLPI
-597 IYPSVVTKRDI
+597 NIVEIPSPEVVTKRDI
-608 VFLLDGSANVG
+608 VFLLDGSVNVG

-625 VRDFLVNLVNSLVV
+625 VRDFLVNLVNSLDV
-639 GIDDVRIGVV
+639 GIDDVRIGLV

-699 IEAGGSRKD
+699 TEAGGSRKD

-774 ALSQEMISPLTTYV
+774 ALPQEMISPLTTYV

-796 STTTENKIDIL
+796 IPSTENKIDIL
-807 FLIDGSSNVAG
+807 FLIDGSLNVAG
-818 QFPAIREF
+818 QFPVIREF

-835 VGPDTV
+835 VGPDAV

-855 FNFDILSKIEILQKM
+855 FNFDTPSKIEILQKVR
-870 KKMRMKGGKL
+870 KMRMKGGRL

-914 VAGTSDDTV
+914 VAGSSDDTV
-923 DESADTVI
+923 DERADTLI

-969 GDIQHEIVNLLKT
+969 GDIQPEIVNLLKT
-982 IELKP
+982 IKLKP
-987 QVQKKNDVFLI
+987 QDTK
-998 DGSDDCRSSSTEF
+998 
-1011 NTFVQRIA
+1011 
-1019 DSLDIGPDKVQ
+1019 
-1030 VDVVQH
+1030 
-1036 SINVFLSPLGSR
+1036 
-1048 ISECVPQFLIL
+1048 
-1059 LSANKTSDYVK
+1059 
-1070 KASLDLKMI
+1070 
-1079 LLVDIGI
+1079 
-1086 ENANVTE
+1086 
-1093 LQTNSF
+1093 
-1099 VSEFAVLVSER
+1099 
-1110 ITDLVIMKNDYW
+1110 
-1122 QPGVHP
+1122 
-1128 IEVLPNAKDVVF
+1128 KDVVF

-1153 SIREFIER
+1153 SVREFIER

-1249 HQPHDDTENP
+1249 HRPHDDTENP
-1259 VHLIKQIGVAPLPI
+1259 VYLIKQIGVAPLPI

-1327 SRPTDIDSEAMDIVF
+1327 SRPTEKSWSHSVFPFTPPLIVDIDSEAMDIVF

-1350 RPDGLAHIRD
+1350 RPEGLAHIRD

-1383 SNEVVPEFDLKTY
+1383 SNEVFPEFDLKTY
-1396 RTKETVLQAIRRLRH
+1396 LTKESVLQVIRRLRH

-1423 DHVMKTLFIRSAGSR
+1423 DYVIKTLFIRSAGSR

-1452 GKSQDDISRST
+1452 GRSQDDISRPT

-1470 VRTLGIGTRQ
+1470 IRTLGIGTRQ
-1480 VDSAELQRITNNP
+1480 VDSAELQRITSNP

-1508 EKRMDGIRSKA
+1508 EKRVRAIIDSVQPPTELPTEVIT
-1519 VMKSSIDKKQGD
+1519 VDKKQGD

-1567 IQVGLVQYNSD
+1567 IRVGLVQYNSD

-1598 KRIAYKGGR
+1598 KKIAYKGGR

-1617 IQAKHFVKEA
+1617 IHAKHFVKEA

-1672 IDMNEITKLSSDST
+1672 IDMTEITKLSSDST
-1686 TAFRSPTPQVLS
+1686 TAFRAPTPQVLS

-1718 GVAEVSKDCNLD
+1718 GVVEVSRDCNLD
-1730 VILGFDVSNTVQG
+1730 VILGFDVSNTLQG

-1748 EQTMLESTV
+1748 EQRMLESTV

-1825 KSYQNKFKT
+1825 RSYQNKFKT

-1893 GFTYNRPLQVNQMD
+1893 GFTYNRPLEVNQLD

-1931 SGERGDRGF
+1931 SGQRGDRGF
-1940 PGIVGQKGI
+1940 PGIVGSKGI

-1965 GERGPPGINGTQGFQ
+1965 GGRGFPGEKGELGENGLDGIDGEEGERGFPGV
-1980 GCPGER
+1980 PGER
-1986 GMKVK
+1986 GSHGRQGGRGSK
-1991 GRELVSTEEEHIL
+1991 GEIGD
-2004 YRLGV
+2004 LGDH
-2009 SNLGNFKTCGLQL
+2009 GLR
-2022 PEELKS
+2022 
-2028 TSLKVAKVG
+2028 G
-2037 DPWYRL
+2037 DPVNMVLLEPIALTEDPKAKRENL
-2043 FNRYQPS
+2043 DQREQL
-2050 APGSPGFN
+2050 AEEDHLGS
-2058 GEQGIKGPQVSFCS
+2058 
-2072 PKECPVYPTELAFA
+2072 
-2086 LDTAT
+2086 
-2091 GGNADTFN
+2091 
-2099 RMKDTV
+2099 
-2105 VSIVN
+2105 
-2110 NITITESNC
+2110 
-2119 PRGARVALVTYNNE
+2119 
-2133 VTTEIRF
+2133 
-2140 ADSRKKKDLIK
+2140 
-2151 QIKDLQFVQTSKQ
+2151 
-2164 HSLETAM
+2164 
-2171 AFVARNTFKRARSGF
+2171 
-2186 LMRKVAVFFTSG
+2186 
-2198 PTRAS
+2198 
-2203 PELNEAVLRLY
+2203 
-2214 NAGVVPVFLTN
+2214 
-2225 REDRVLTNALQVC
+2225 
-2238 SLLVLDALVFD
+2238 
-2249 VCDPDPS
+2249 
-2256 CGIQRAGFGR
+2256 
-2266 DRRAV
+2266 
-2271 PTDVDIDIAFIL
+2271 
-2283 DSSEST
+2283 
-2289 TQMQFKEIKNYI
+2289 KEIKVPLAHQDLMGNKE
-2301 SYIVNQ
+2301 
-2307 LETSSDPKVS
+2307 LKV
-2317 QHHARVAIIQH
+2317 
-2328 APFEFQS
+2328 
-2335 NSSISPVKVEL
+2335 
-2346 SLTDYGPRDKLTDF
+2346 
-2360 IQNQMSQLYGTRAV
+2360 
-2374 ATAVDYT
+2374 
-2381 MRHIFESAPNPRD
+2381 PRD
-2394 HKVIVLMMTGGIE
+2394 HLAQLE
-2407 KEELEHLQKVIVEA
+2407 SLAFKE
-2421 KCKGYFV
+2421 
-2428 VIIGIGRNINIPS
+2428 
-2441 IYSLASEPND
+2441 SLASL
-2451 VFFKYADMAS
+2451 VKGVLVVQV
-2461 ELHEEPLLR
+2461 ELLGSVVGLVLLVKR
-2470 FGSLLPSFINSE
+2470 VKLGSLVQRGPLVPPVPE
-2482 NTFYLSP
+2482 EKWEMMDEMELAT
-2489 DIRKKCDLFQGDQ
+2489 KDL
-2502 PIKKFG
+2502 
-2508 QKQLNI
+2508 
-2514 PNNVTVTPVV
+2514 
-2524 TEKLEVIK
+2524 E
-2532 NNGEVKITDITE
+2532 
-2544 NSAKLHWMIP
+2544 A
-2554 EPQKVYTYHITV
+2554 
-2566 TSAHDH
+2566 
-2572 SLVVKLNLTSNER
+2572 ER
-2585 VIGGLQSGEK
+2585 VYLEIM
-2595 YDVTIT
+2595 VM
-2601 GYHNAQA
+2601 
-2608 KATYRGTFNTSK
+2608 
-2620 LSWIPSAG
+2620 
-2628 TAAAAAAA
+2628 
-2636 ATNVMVNTEPLEV
+2636 MVNWAP
-2649 PEKDPCLLDLDM
+2649 
-2661 GMQCKE
+2661 KE
-2667 YQVKWFFDY
+2667 AAV
-2676 KNEICTQV
+2676 
-2684 WYGGCGGNANRF
+2684 
-2696 ETEADC
+2696 
-2702 ISRCVKP
+2702 
-2709 CNYNLFIS
+2709 
-2717 QMGNHLVVSVAK
+2717 
-2729 KCFLKNGRQIHNVAL
+2729 NG
-2744 SLWQEMVPT
+2744 
-2753 SGVQK
+2753 
-2758 SR
+2758 